1 MTFLLFCCLSPFG
14 GSAQEGFV
22 PDTLIVGYKVSPPFV
37 TEEDGQLSGP
47 SVWLWENVADE
58 LGVAYVYR
66 PYNLDGL
73 LSGLTRGEIDLGISP
88 LTITSNRAEIMRFSS
103 PYYIAYSSLLVREA
117 ASWRETWL
125 FVRSFFS
132 VNFFRAL
139 GALALVILIFGVL
152 AWLFE
157 RRANP
162 EEFGGGWSGLWQS
175 FWWSAVT
182 MTTVGYGDKSP
193 QTLGGRIV
201 ALVWMFTAIII
212 ISGFTA
218 SIASAL
224 TVDRIGST
232 SNSLEDFKD
241 RPIGTIAASST
252 EEWLRDNFYSNRRT
266 YTSIPEL
273 QTALAE
279 QTVDAAAYDRPILQ
293 PLVLADSTGQLRL
306 LADEFNAQ
314 FYAIGMRSSLPDTL
328 YNQINIELLEQIESR
343 DWEVL
348 LTEYG
353 LR

>member
-1 MTFLLFCCLSPFG
+1 MLVAAP
-14 GSAQEGFV
+14 AR
-22 PDTLIVGYKVSPPFV
+22 DTLVVGYKLSPPFV
-37 TEEDGQLSGP
+37 TEDEGRLAGP
-47 SVWLWENVADE
+47 SIWLWEHVADE
-58 LGVAYVYR
+58 LGVPYVYR

-73 LSGLTRGEIDLGISP
+73 LSGLSEGEIDIGISP
-88 LTITSNRAEIMRFSS
+88 LTITSDRAAVMRFSS

-117 ASWRETWL
+117 SSWRETLL

-132 VNFFRAL
+132 INFFRAL
-139 GALALVILIFGVL
+139 GALALVILIFGL
-152 AWLFE
+152 LTWLFE

-162 EEFGGGWSGLWQS
+162 EEFGGGWSGLWQG

-193 QTLGGRIV
+193 LTLGGRIV

-224 TVDRIGST
+224 TVDRIGTT

-241 RPIGTIAASST
+241 RTIGTIATSST
-252 EEWLRDNFYSNRRT
+252 EEWLRDNFYTDRRT
-266 YTSIPEL
+266 YSSLAEL
-273 QTALAE
+273 QTALADG
-279 QTVDAAAYDRPILQ
+279 TIAAAAYDRPILQ
-293 PLVLADSTGQLRL
+293 PLVLADPTGELRL

-314 FYAIGMRSSLPDTL
+314 FYALGMRSSLPDTL
-328 YNQINIELLEQIESR
+328 YHQINIELLEQIESR
-343 DWEVL
+343 DWEIL
-348 LTEYG
+348 LAEYG